1 MISVVGAERVDAVCV
16 LAAGLASCRD
26 RRGVAERLAAV
37 EELAVNLRLGADPQG
52 VALAAPYGHALVE
65 RGPLGGLQL
74 GGAEE
79 VRDLDTSERKTGV
92 KSSLPLEG
100 G

>member
-1 MISVVGAERVDAVCV
+1 VTRFAYSRRAFSLR
-16 LAAGLASCRD
+16 RD
-26 RRGVAERLAAV
+26 RRVAVERLAAI
-37 EELAVNLRLGADPQG
+37 EELAVNLRRGADPQG

-79 VRDLDTSERKTGV
+79 VRDLARHIEDDRQSR
-92 KSSLPLEG
+92 SSRG
-100 G
+100 TFV